1 MIEVHHRNDNKS
13 LIIDIAITLFQTL
26 KDIGSVELCIIL
38 EGSSCYRD
46 LLYHHF
52 WNGKELLIACHQTMN
67 EAIVTDVRG
76 YILINILHQQYKD

>member
-1 MIEVHHRNDNKS
+1 MVKVHHRNDNKS

-26 KDIGSVELCIIL
+26 KDIGSVEVCIIL
-38 EGSSCYRD
+38 EGSSCYRG

-52 WNGKELLIACHQTMN
+52 GNGKELLIACHQTMN

>member
-1 MIEVHHRNDNKS
+1 MIKVHHRNDNKS

-26 KDIGSVELCIIL
+26 KDIGSVEVCIIL
-38 EGSSCYRD
+38 EGSSCYRS

-52 WNGKELLIACHQTMN
+52 GNGKELLSACHQTMN
-67 EAIVTDVRG
+67 EAIVTSVRG